1 MCFYI
6 YYLVSYL
13 GFAAATATPCFAAPK
28 ECFFLTPQKAAEP
41 AALIRA
47 GSLALPPCASCAS
60 SAALCSARGGRHPHP
75 PVSWCQLNHTLLDT
89 AMHWGAAAPSPPAFL
104 SRLCFALVLRACAS
118 RLCFVSRACSWVCG
132 VALFG
137 SLPRFL
143 SASPLVLHKAF
154 QLN

>member
-47 GSLALPPCASCAS
+47 GSLALLPCASRAS

-104 SRLCFALVLRACAS
+104 SRLCFALVLRACAL
-118 RLCFVSRACSWVCG
+118 RLCFA
-132 VALFG
+132 
-137 SLPRFL
+137 
-143 SASPLVLHKAF
+143 LVLRVSCVLVGLRRGVVRQSPTVSVCFSAGF
-154 QLN
+154 T